1 MKQYLLD
8 TNIVAFLLRGRK
20 EVIDNIIKIGID
32 NCHISEMTYGE
43 LLYGVFCSANPSKN
57 AEMLKAFMDGIDT
70 IPLKEVWPTF
80 AKSKFGLRKIGKLV
94 DDADIIIGDTAITY
108 DMIMVTENTK
118 HFENLP
124 GIMLENWI
132 RR

>member
-43 LLYGVFCSANPSKN
+43 LLYGF
-57 AEMLKAFMDGIDT
+57 
-70 IPLKEVWPTF
+70 
-80 AKSKFGLRKIGKLV
+80 LRH
-94 DDADIIIGDTAITY
+94 DQD
-108 DMIMVTENTK
+108 
-118 HFENLP
+118 F
-124 GIMLENWI
+124 
-132 RR
+132 

>member
-1 MKQYLLD
+1 
-8 TNIVAFLLRGRK
+8 
-20 EVIDNIIKIGID
+20 
-32 NCHISEMTYGE
+32 
-43 LLYGVFCSANPSKN
+43 
-57 AEMLKAFMDGIDT
+57 MLKAFMDGIDT